1 MSAERG
7 SGFVEYKGEMFCLAA
22 VDEALDDLGRSGN
35 DGDARLA
42 VSGLKRIKEQGKAV
56 AFSEG
61 SEPSGDD
68 PEPDIPSPRA
78 QSETRTAE
86 PPRESKKVR
95 AARKRAAKEKARA
108 DKPKRKA
115 AKRKRAKSKKN

>member
-1 MSAERG
+1 VSAERG

-22 VDEALDDLGRSGN
+22 VDEALDGLDGQD
-35 DGDARLA
+35 DGDAGLA

-56 AFSEG
+56 VFSER
-61 SEPSGDD
+61 SEPSDED
-68 PEPDIPSPRA
+68 PEPDAASLA
-78 QSETRTAE
+78 SQSETRTVE